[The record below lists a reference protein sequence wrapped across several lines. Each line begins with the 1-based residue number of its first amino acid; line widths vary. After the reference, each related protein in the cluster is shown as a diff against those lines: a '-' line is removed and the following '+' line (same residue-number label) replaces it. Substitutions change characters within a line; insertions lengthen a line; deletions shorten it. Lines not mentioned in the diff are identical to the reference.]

1 MVELTKLPNIKDTV
15 QKERVSLFIDKV
27 RSCGGAVDSIAP
39 FAYFLLLK
47 LTLLALFWPCLAFVI
62 IVILC
67 PLHRTF
73 CF

>member
-39 FAYFLLLK
+39 LPIS
-47 LTLLALFWPCLAFVI
+47 LAQS
-62 IVILC
+62 
-67 PLHRTF
+67 
-73 CF
+73 